1 MLTIIV
7 VSAMFLM
14 GLGACGFG
22 IVAMIVLM
30 KESFRDGEKGAA
42 FGMLATAWLFVCMF
56 AILIVI
62 WICFLEGGFKGC

>member
-1 MLTIIV
+1 MLATIV

-22 IVAMIVLM
+22 IVSMFILM

-42 FGMLATAWLFVCMF
+42 FGMLGTAWLFAFMF
-56 AILIVI
+56 VLLIVV